1 MFNQLESKINSII
14 KRNDS
19 KELNE
24 CLKNNL
30 ITANFVFT
38 NGYSLLAKV
47 LYGKNKEMLQV
58 LIDNKVDV
66 NKSYQVVG
74 KDNIYFPIMIPL
86 IDDNVELFD
95 MLLKNGTN
103 FILNDGKYIE
113 DVFDSAII
121 KNKKNILNY
130 LITNKLRIECPMIYR
145 REAVDS
151 KYYASE
157 GIIIKELRNQSL
169 AQLAI
174 KNGYVKNLSVPD
186 IIDSLKYFVEK
197 NNPGTVKTLIEYM
210 NSSDFIQKD
219 NNGYIAYEI
228 LTSVEAYGNEKSLIK
243 VLEGLKEDL
252 LKESFTD
259 MTINHMLKK
268 LNIIGLEFLHKNKKL
283 NNKNLFYKGIDPLS
297 RLIDV
302 KPSTLPDIGE
312 YQTEAKNKIIRMLI
326 NMGIDYKKE
335 TKVYSYI
342 EENMP
347 DIIANDQKN
356 ELESILTKPNSN
368 PVNKKRL

>member
-30 ITANFVFT
+30 IKADFVFT
-38 NGYSLLAKV
+38 NGYSLLAKI

-58 LIDNKVDV
+58 LIDNNVDV

-103 FILNDGKYIE
+103 FILNDGKYKE

-121 KNKKNILNY
+121 KNKKNILTY
-130 LITNKLRIECPMIYR
+130 LIENKIRIDEPIIHR
-145 REAVDS
+145 RESLTLKEYPA
-151 KYYASE
+151 E
-157 GIIIKELRNQSL
+157 GLIIKELRNQSL
-169 AQLAI
+169 TQLAI
-174 KNGYVKNLSVPD
+174 KNGYVKNLSIPD
-186 IIDSLKYFVEK
+186 IIDCLKFFVQK
-197 NNPGTVKTLIEYM
+197 NNPGTVKALAEYL
-210 NSSDFIQKD
+210 NSSDFDKKD
-219 NNGYIAYEI
+219 ENRYIAKEI
-228 LTSVEAYGNEKSLIK
+228 LTSTEAYGNEKSLIK

-252 LKESFTD
+252 LKENFND
-259 MTINHMLKK
+259 MNINHMLKK
-268 LNIIGLEFLHKNKKL
+268 LNFIGLEFLHKTKKL
-283 NNKNLFYKGIDPLS
+283 DEKNLFYKGVDPLS
-297 RLIDV
+297 RLMDV

-312 YQTEAKNKIIRMLI
+312 YQTEAKNKIVRMLI

-335 TKVYSYI
+335 KKVYSYI

-356 ELESILTKPNSN
+356 ELESILNKPNSN
-368 PVNKKRL
+368 PANKKRL